1 MATKREDLDDIIKF
15 YKNNSGPLLMVGFN
29 RRFSKYLKEI
39 KSKTKNRTSPLFINY
54 RMNAGFKNGD
64 SLIFKEGGR
73 IIGEGCHIIDL
84 FSYLVDSKI
93 KSISYESISNNK
105 SKFLKNDNKSI
116 VLKYHDG
123 SLCTLQYLSM
133 GNNDIGKEFM
143 EVHFDNKTILLHD
156 YKSIE
161 GFGVNIEKL
170 NSKVSDKGHLEE
182 LIILHDYLN
191 GKTEKWPINYD
202 SMIETTLATFLIT

>member
-1 MATKREDLDDIIKF
+1 
-15 YKNNSGPLLMVGFN
+15 
-29 RRFSKYLKEI
+29 
-39 KSKTKNRTSPLFINY
+39 
-54 RMNAGFKNGD
+54 
-64 SLIFKEGGR
+64 
-73 IIGEGCHIIDL
+73 
-84 FSYLVDSKI
+84 
-93 KSISYESISNNK
+93 
-105 SKFLKNDNKSI
+105 
-116 VLKYHDG
+116 
-123 SLCTLQYLSM
+123 M